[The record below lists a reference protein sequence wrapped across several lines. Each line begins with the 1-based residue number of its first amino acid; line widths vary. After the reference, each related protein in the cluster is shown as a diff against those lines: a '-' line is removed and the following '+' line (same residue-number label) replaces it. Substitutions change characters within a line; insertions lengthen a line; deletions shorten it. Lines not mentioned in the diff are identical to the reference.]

1 MEQKNAIK
9 IPISQALPGM
19 IVADDLY
26 TRDNHLVIA
35 KNTTLTDKIIARLEF
50 YSIEE
55 IWVKSVTNPK
65 ITIEKEQGS
74 YFNKIINSEGFKRF
88 NLAYINTISNF
99 RESIN
104 NIINDRI
111 ELDTEK
117 LLADTSNILL
127 LCNSSIE
134 LLNML
139 HCMRNYDDSTYV
151 HSLNVALIC
160 NVMGRWL
167 HFSQNDLE
175 VITLAG
181 LLHDIGKI
189 LIPPSIITKPAK
201 LTAEEYNTVKQHTVR
216 GYQILMNKKID
227 ERIKNTALMH
237 HERCDGSGYPHGL
250 HAHQIDPFA
259 RLVAIADVYDAMT
272 CARVYR
278 GPMCPFDVLSIFE
291 SEGFTKY
298 DPAFI
303 TTFLEGIAQTY
314 IHNTVKLSNG
324 MTGEIVL
331 INNKELSK
339 PVVLVGDTFIDLS
352 KQRDI
357 CITALS

>member
-1 MEQKNAIK
+1 MERKKAIK

-19 IVADDLY
+19 VVTDDVY
-26 TRDNHLVIA
+26 TPDNHLVIA

-55 IWVKSVTNPK
+55 IWVKSIANPK
-65 ITIEKEQGS
+65 VIIEDEQSS
-74 YFNKIINSEGFKRF
+74 YFNKIRTSEGFKRF
-88 NLAYINTISNF
+88 HLAYTNTISDF

-104 NIINDRI
+104 KVIKEKID
-111 ELDTEK
+111 LDIRK
-117 LLADTSNILL
+117 LLADISNILL

-139 HCMRNYDDSTYV
+139 HCIRNYDDTTYV
-151 HSLNVALIC
+151 HSLNVALIS
-160 NVMGRWL
+160 NVIGRWL
-167 HFSQNDLE
+167 NFSQNDLE
-175 VITLAG
+175 NITLAG

-189 LIPPSIITKPAK
+189 FIPSSIITKPAK
-201 LTAEEYNTVKQHTVR
+201 LTAEEYDTVKQHTVR
-216 GYQILMNKKID
+216 GYQILMDKNID
-227 ERIKNTALMH
+227 ERIKKTALMH
-237 HERCDGSGYPHGL
+237 HERCDGSGYPYGL
-250 HAHQIDPFA
+250 HADQIEPFA

-278 GPMCPFDVLSIFE
+278 GPMCPFEVLSIFE
-291 SEGFTKY
+291 TEGFTKY

-331 INNKELSK
+331 INKIELSK

-352 KQRDI
+352 KQRDVH
-357 CITALS
+357 ITALS